1 MQSASTANAWRL
13 IGPWTR
19 TSAGMWSP
27 REAFYLLDLINN
39 QVDII
44 YDYDAS
50 ILILKHVDLIVHHAP
65 PPWSSSSLTAVWV
78 HHQEVGSYYEQGLS
92 PASVKVSTLGST
104 STSHQHGPC
113 PPPRLQCRGRDKVSL
128 ADAISAFGTWW
139 RCFTMVVDDAASPCG
154 MENSPTP
161 RVHTR
166 RHSIHGWSG
175 PGLRGDHEVKGAKI
189 AGEPRGNCGGLPG
202 VGARVSVFFFLFPQG
217 VGPMTNCGE

>member
-1 MQSASTANAWRL
+1 MHTRRDRSGAECQQMPARYWILCAWQSSRVVGLITCAPACRLSRHRAQPRFDSIYRPPAHLPDGLRARLPASMQSASTANAWRL

-78 HHQEVGSYYEQGLS
+78 HHQEVGSYYEQGPGLS
-92 PASVKVSTLGST
+92 KGLNTRLNIDESSAWTLSST
-104 STSHQHGPC
+104 STPMSRSGQG
-113 PPPRLQCRGRDKVSL
+113 L
-128 ADAISAFGTWW
+128 FGG
-139 RCFTMVVDDAASPCG
+139 CDL
-154 MENSPTP
+154 
-161 RVHTR
+161 
-166 RHSIHGWSG
+166 
-175 PGLRGDHEVKGAKI
+175 GLRYLVALLHH
-189 AGEPRGNCGGLPG
+189 GGG
-202 VGARVSVFFFLFPQG
+202 
-217 VGPMTNCGE
+217 